1 MNSFF
6 RNSLSVIFA
15 GTMFFGASRAFGD
28 VAQAIPEMGDL
39 ERWAVFSLG
48 DLNFGN
54 SLTSDTRIQ
63 GDVGVANGNI
73 NLGGNAR
80 IEGDLYYRSNA
91 ILYTSGNAVITGAQ
105 FQNQDALL
113 DSESSQAMGA
123 SDAAFALQP
132 NRSNTTIS
140 LKKSGSLSISGAPG
154 ETVVLNLKNFQLK
167 GNATLTLQGTATTN
181 FIINVKNQFA
191 LSSNAMILL
200 SGGAQWNNVLY
211 NVHGPGADVTL
222 AGGSSLQGILMAT
235 QRTVRLTGSSLV
247 TGEVIGN
254 RNVISD
260 GSQVIHPPIVSQ

>member
-1 MNSFF
+1 MTFSSKTLTLSFAAAAF
-6 RNSLSVIFA
+6 LFA
-15 GTMFFGASRAFGD
+15 ASGASAD
-28 VAQAIPEMGDL
+28 VAQAIPAMGDL

-54 SLTSDTRIQ
+54 SLTSGTLVQ

-73 NLGGNAR
+73 SLSGNAR

-113 DSESSQAMGA
+113 DNEFSQAIDA

-132 NRSNTTIS
+132 NRSNTTIC
-140 LKKSGSLSISGAPG
+140 LKKNSSLTLSGAPG
-154 ETVVLNLKNFQLK
+154 ETVVLNLKSFQLK

-191 LSSNAMILL
+191 LSGNARILL

-211 NVHGPGADVTL
+211 NVSGPGADVTVD
-222 AGGSSLQGILMAT
+222 GNSSLQGILMAT
-235 QRTVRLTGSSLV
+235 KRTVRLTGSSLV

-254 RNVISD
+254 RNVISG
-260 GSQVIHPPIVSQ
+260 GSQVVHPPIVSP

>member
-1 MNSFF
+1 MSF
-6 RNSLSVIFA
+6 SSKTLTLSFA
-15 GTMFFGASRAFGD
+15 AVAFLFAASGASAD
-28 VAQAIPEMGDL
+28 VAQAIPAMGDL

-54 SLTSDTRIQ
+54 SFPSGTRVQ

-73 NLGGNAR
+73 YLGGNAR

-91 ILYTSGNAVITGAQ
+91 ILYIAGNAVITGAQ
-105 FQNQDALL
+105 FQDQDAFL
-113 DSESSQAMGA
+113 DNEFSQAMGA

-132 NRSNTTIS
+132 NRSNKTIS
-140 LKKSGSLSISGAPG
+140 LKKNSSLTISGAPG

-191 LSSNAMILL
+191 LSGTARILV
-200 SGGAQWNNVLY
+200 SGGAEWNNALY
-211 NVHGPGADVTL
+211 NVSGPGADVTL
-222 AGGSSLQGILMAT
+222 GGNSSLQGILMAT
-235 QRTVRLTGSSLV
+235 KRTVRLTGSSLV

-260 GSQVIHPPIVSQ
+260 ASQVVHPPIVSP